1 VNTKLDCDHVR
12 MRLMAS
18 LDGEAGPETATD
30 RQHASTCPACRNWLT
45 TFESLRGQLG
55 DLPYQHAGVDLWA
68 GVEQRIRTSDAR
80 TSLVHQLWPIGA
92 AVLAW
97 RALQL
102 FVDLP
107 MPALH
112 PLVPLLAVA
121 AVLWRVGGDLLTID
135 TFAPELRK
143 RGI

>member
-18 LDGEAGPETATD
+18 IDGEADPETAAD
-30 RQHASTCPACRNWLT
+30 RQHASTCQACRNWLT

-55 DLPYQHAGVDLWA
+55 DLPYESAGVDLWA
-68 GVEQRIRTSDAR
+68 PVEERIRTSDER

-112 PLVPLLAVA
+112 PLVPLVAAA
-121 AVLWRVGGDLLTID
+121 AVLRRVGGDLLTID